1 MEAQE
6 VPRLNLRLK
15 DETPVAGESI
25 PAMTGTIR
33 CDSKGNIYLRP
44 SVSLML
50 LDNPVIKIS
59 PEGKVVATYSLDSV
73 PGFLEAQ
80 LWEFALGPRD
90 RLYTLVGKP
99 VKNSAEIHI
108 LAFDEEGDFDSGTQ
122 LAALF
127 YADHIVVLADGNFLV
142 AGSKPIEQAEG
153 DDSPRTSEEIELE
166 PVEPY
171 TAIFDRAGRIVTEL
185 TFEADAKLRAPDSA
199 QPAQTVPV
207 GAISSGKVVSG
218 YDGSLYVMRAAAKP
232 LIHVLSPAGALLRT
246 LEITPPS
253 EKATL
258 LDVRSGGP
266 ARLLLMF
273 AEKIGPG
280 RWNTARSI
288 FSLVDAETG
297 ERLYDYQ
304 STLEVGGIFACYARD
319 EFIFLGRAPGGGLT
333 IRRASPR

>member
-1 MEAQE
+1 M
-6 VPRLNLRLK
+6 
-15 DETPVAGESI
+15 
-25 PAMTGTIR
+25 
-33 CDSKGNIYLRP
+33 
-44 SVSLML
+44 
-50 LDNPVIKIS
+50 
-59 PEGKVVATYSLDSV
+59 
-73 PGFLEAQ
+73 
-80 LWEFALGPRD
+80 
-90 RLYTLVGKP
+90 YTLVGKP

-108 LAFDEEGDFDSGTQ
+108 LAFDEEGEFDSGTQ

-153 DDSPRTSEEIELE
+153 DDSPRTSEETELE

-199 QPAQTVPV
+199 QPAQTVPI

-232 LIHVLSPAGALLRT
+232 LIHVLSPAGTLLRT

-288 FSLVDAETG
+288 FSLVDVETG

-304 STLEVGGIFACYARD
+304 STLEVGGIFACYAHD